1 MKNHTRT
8 AIIAASLLL
17 SLTVASCGDAATDNT
32 KTDGQTDT
40 AQATEAVTEDPFADE
55 KARYDALPALDLG
68 GAEFVIAAQ
77 AGVGN
82 SETEIYIEEADG
94 DVIHDAVYKRNLAI
108 NERFHCEIR
117 VNGCA
122 VTSTV
127 KQAVQAGDASYPLA
141 FPNISEAAVLGQEN
155 YLMNFHDFDVIDLS
169 GKWWD
174 QGTANMDIGGRVF
187 FMSGDINILDND
199 VTYIM
204 LFNKQLISDNDMEE
218 PYQLVR
224 DGTWTIDAFAE
235 MCKNISMD
243 VNGDALMDEND
254 RYGYVTTQ
262 QGPNTF
268 FYGSDLKYV
277 EFDSNHVPYLQVDS
291 TKVTQVLE
299 KVVNVTGQEHQVSY
313 LPKDPPVGKT
323 IFMEDRALFYGEVLS
338 YIINLRDMN
347 SEFGVLP
354 IPKFDE
360 QQDGYITYCEN
371 NSSTATIPNAGDPAS
386 AATVLEA
393 MAIQS
398 HMTVTPAYYE
408 VALERKYSRDEESI
422 EMIDIALANRIYD
435 IGRVYTSLGISGVFQ
450 YLAAKG
456 STDFASAFAKREK
469 TALKKLT
476 TIIEAFDAME

>member
-1 MKNHTRT
+1 MKKQVS
-8 AIIAASLLL
+8 AVVLLMSLLL
-17 SLTVASCGDAATDNT
+17 SSSLTACGNDTSGDTKATDSSIET
-32 KTDGQTDT
+32 ETEPET
-40 AQATEAVTEDPFADE
+40 ADPYAAQKAVF
-55 KARYDALPALDLG
+55 DALPALDLG

-77 AGVGN
+77 DDIGN
-82 SETEIYIEEADG
+82 SEKEIYIEEADG
-94 DVIHDAVYKRNLAI
+94 DVINDAVYKRNLAI
-108 NERFHCEIR
+108 NERFNCEIM
-117 VNGCA
+117 VNGCN
-122 VTSTV
+122 VTQIV
-127 KQAVQAGDASYPLA
+127 KQAVSAGDGAHPLA
-141 FPNISEAAVLGQEN
+141 FPSLQEAAVLAQEN
-155 YLMNFHDFDVIDLS
+155 YLMNYHDFDVIHLNES
-169 GKWWD
+169 WWD
-174 QGTANMDIGGRVF
+174 QGTANMSIGGRVF

-204 LFNKQLISDNDMEE
+204 LFNKKLIGDNDMEE

-224 DGTWTIDAFAE
+224 DGKWTLDVFAE
-235 MCKNISMD
+235 MCKDISMD

-277 EFDSNHVPYLQVDS
+277 EFDESHMPYLQVDS

-299 KVVNVTGQEHQVSY
+299 KVVNVTGAEHLVSY
-313 LPKDPPVGKT
+313 LPKDPAVGKT

-360 QQDGYITYCEN
+360 AQNGYITYCES
-371 NSSTATIPNAGDPAS
+371 NSSTATIPNAGDPET

-393 MAIQS
+393 MALQS
-398 HMTVTPAYYE
+398 HMIVTPAYYE

-422 EMIDIALANRIYD
+422 EMIDIALANRVYD
-435 IGRVYTSLGISGVFQ
+435 VGRVYSSLNVHNIFQ
-450 YLAAKG
+450 ELAAKG
-456 STDFASAFAKREK
+456 STDFASNFAKREK
-469 TALKKLT
+469 AALKKLT
-476 TIIEAFDAME
+476 QIVDAFSELE

>member
-1 MKNHTRT
+1 
-8 AIIAASLLL
+8 
-17 SLTVASCGDAATDNT
+17 
-32 KTDGQTDT
+32 
-40 AQATEAVTEDPFADE
+40 
-55 KARYDALPALDLG
+55 
-68 GAEFVIAAQ
+68 
-77 AGVGN
+77 
-82 SETEIYIEEADG
+82 
-94 DVIHDAVYKRNLAI
+94 
-108 NERFHCEIR
+108 
-117 VNGCA
+117 
-122 VTSTV
+122 
-127 KQAVQAGDASYPLA
+127 
-141 FPNISEAAVLGQEN
+141 
-155 YLMNFHDFDVIDLS
+155 
-169 GKWWD
+169 
-174 QGTANMDIGGRVF
+174 MDIGGRVF

-450 YLAAKG
+450 DLAAKG

-469 TALKKLT
+469 TALKKLA